1 MLRMSESETFA
12 ARDGSP
18 LLVRRWPEPHDARA
32 TVLLVHGVGDHSGRF
47 ENIGNRLLRAD
58 LVVDAFDLRGFGAS
72 AGPRA
77 DVERWEDLLDD
88 VEDRF
93 VASRRDGLA
102 AVLYG
107 HSVGGLI
114 VCDYLLDP
122 ERPLPELAVLSAPA
136 LGDRVNPIVRNAAP
150 ALARI
155 APGLRLRNA
164 IEPDD
169 LSRDPAAA
177 AAYAVDGLVERRT
190 TVRLGALAM
199 DAQERVNER
208 IEELRRF
215 PVPTLLLHGAD
226 DAIVPPETT
235 EALGRLEGV
244 ERRLLPGVRHEP
256 HNDPDGPAILDAVA
270 SWIVDQLEASGAA

>member
-1 MLRMSESETFA
+1 MSPMSESETFA

-18 LLVRRWPEPHDARA
+18 LLVRRWPEPGEARA
-32 TVLLVHGVGDHSGRF
+32 TVLLVHGLGDHSGRF
-47 ENIGNRLLRAD
+47 EAIGNRLLEAD
-58 LVVDAFDLRGFGAS
+58 LVVDSFDLRGFGAS

-77 DVERWEDLLDD
+77 DVERWEDLIDD

-102 AVLYG
+102 GVLYG

-122 ERPLPELAVLSAPA
+122 ERPQPELVVLSAPA
-136 LGDRVNPIVRNAAP
+136 LGDRVNPLVRNATP
-150 ALARI
+150 ALARV
-155 APGLRLRNA
+155 APGLRLRNPM
-164 IEPDD
+164 EPEE

-177 AAYAVDGLVERRT
+177 AAYAADSLVERRT
-190 TVRLGALAM
+190 TIRLGALALA
-199 DAQERVNER
+199 AQERVNDR
-208 IEELRRF
+208 IEGLSRF

-226 DAIVPPETT
+226 DTIVPPEAT

-256 HNDPDGPAILDAVA
+256 HNDPDGPAILDSVA
-270 SWIVDQLEASGAA
+270 AWIIAQLEAAGEV

>member
-1 MLRMSESETFA
+1 MTPMSESETFA
-12 ARDGSP
+12 SRDGSP
-18 LLVRRWPEPHDARA
+18 LLVRRWPEPGETRA
-32 TVLLVHGVGDHSGRF
+32 TVLLVHGLGDHSGRL
-47 ENIGNRLLRAD
+47 EPIGMRLLQAD
-58 LVVDAFDLRGFGAS
+58 LVVDGFDLRGFGAS

-122 ERPLPELAVLSAPA
+122 ERPQPELVVLSAPA
-136 LGDRVNPIVRNAAP
+136 LGDRVNPLVRNAAP
-150 ALARI
+150 ALARVT
-155 APGLRLRNA
+155 PGLRVQNPM
-164 IEPDD
+164 EPEE
-169 LSRDPAAA
+169 LSRDAAA
-177 AAYAVDGLVERRT
+177 VAAYLADSLVERRT
-190 TVRLGALAM
+190 TIRLGALAL
-199 DAQERVNER
+199 DAQERVNEW
-208 IEELRRF
+208 IEGLTRF
-215 PVPTLLLHGAD
+215 PAPTLVLHGTD
-226 DAIVPPETT
+226 DTIVPPEAT

-256 HNDPDGPAILDAVA
+256 HNDPDAATILDGVA
-270 SWIVDQLEASGAA
+270 EWIITQLEATGAA